1 MWYMMFFKKKES
13 EWKPEKLPKHIGF
26 IMDGNG
32 RWAKQR
38 HLPRSAGHRAGA
50 NTLKSITRICGELG
64 IPYITFYAFSTD
76 NWSRPKA
83 EVDDL
88 MKLLYDYLSNADETI
103 GRELVRIRV
112 SGDVTRLDRK
122 FQEMIADLVERTSGR
137 DGITATIALNY
148 GGKDEIVHAVRNLAQ
163 QVRQG
168 TLKPEAITEETIA
181 QNLYNPDIPD
191 PDLII
196 RTSGEMRISNFLLWE
211 SAYAELYF
219 SKAYWPDFDQK
230 ELMRALE
237 DYAHRQRR
245 FGGV

>member
-1 MWYMMFFKKKES
+1 MKYMMFFKKKEMEVPS
-13 EWKPEKLPKHIGF
+13 NQLPQHIGF

-76 NWSRPKA
+76 NWSRPKE

-88 MKLLYDYLSNADETI
+88 MKLLYDYLCNADETI
-103 GRELVRIRV
+103 GGERVRIRV
-112 SGDVTRLDRK
+112 SGDMTRLDQK
-122 FQEMIADLVERTSGR
+122 FQDMIADLVERTKAR

-148 GGKDEIVHAVRNLAQ
+148 GGKDEIVHAVRKVAQ
-163 QVRQG
+163 RVKQG
-168 TLKPEAITEETIA
+168 ILEPEKITEEIIA
-181 QNLYNPDIPD
+181 QNLYTPDIPD

-219 SKAYWPDFDQK
+219 SKVYWPDFDKK

-237 DYAHRQRR
+237 DYSHRQRR